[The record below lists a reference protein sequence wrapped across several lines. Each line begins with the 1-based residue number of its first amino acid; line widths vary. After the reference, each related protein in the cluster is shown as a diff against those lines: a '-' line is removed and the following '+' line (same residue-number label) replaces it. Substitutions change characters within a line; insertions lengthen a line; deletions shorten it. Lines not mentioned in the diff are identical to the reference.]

1 MLGLH
6 EFKQSIAHDYIFYKY
21 KKINSHSE
29 YNVTNGNLMLIT
41 FCCYKCKMKRLELY
55 NIIAHVILYEVS
67 I

>member
-29 YNVTNGNLMLIT
+29 HEVTIGNPTSIT
-41 FCCYKCKMKRLELY
+41 FCCYKCKMKILDLY
-55 NIIAHVILYEVS
+55 NIITHVVLCEVL